1 MAVSFSDAVKNARRD
16 AIEATIGTAPKFR
29 LYTGTP
35 PSNAGA
41 ALSSND
47 LIAELTLPSDWLTAG
62 GSAGQSV
69 LNGTWSGTASLAGT
83 NTATF
88 YRIYNSAGSTCHEQG
103 TISTQAAG
111 TGDLQL
117 DSTSITQNQ
126 TITITTFTKNEGN

>member
-1 MAVSFSDAVKNARRD
+1 MTVSFGNAVKNARRD
-16 AIEATIGTAPKFR
+16 AVEATVGTAPKFR
-29 LYTGTP
+29 FYTGTP
-35 PSNAGA
+35 PANAEA
-41 ALSSND
+41 ALSSNN

-69 LNGTWSGTASLAGT
+69 LNGSWTGTASLAGT

-88 YRIYNSAGSTCHEQG
+88 YRIYNTAGSTCHEQG
-103 TISTQAAG
+103 TVSATG
-111 TGDLQL
+111 GGGDLQL